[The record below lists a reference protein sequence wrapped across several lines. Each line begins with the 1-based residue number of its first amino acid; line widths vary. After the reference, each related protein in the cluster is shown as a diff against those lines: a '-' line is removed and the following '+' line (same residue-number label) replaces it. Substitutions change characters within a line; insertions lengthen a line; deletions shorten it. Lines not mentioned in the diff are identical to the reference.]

1 MDEQARLLAIAKENG
16 VSVHHFSGV
25 DKIKEALVE
34 AGVPFFDGDMDGD
47 MDEPQAEEAQAI
59 LGASN
64 TDPAVLDEQDKIAE
78 MRDKLTEAEAE
89 AEGEDD
95 EQVERLRDAMAA
107 QSEALDKRLARKKA
121 AAVRSSERVI
131 CVAIKPFHVQ
141 KTDLGQPDHSGTSI
155 KVTIGQKLE
164 LAAVTAAMLEARG
177 QVTIA

>member
-1 MDEQARLLAIAKENG
+1 MDEQARLLAIAKDNG

-34 AGVPFFDGDMDGD
+34 AGVPFFDGD

-164 LAAVTAAMLEARG
+164 LAAGTAAMLEARG